1 MEFLEGI
8 LETIKVFVTTSAV
21 NFIFSAVCALVFI
34 LVGFKLSSFVVKLL
48 KKSKGFKKLDD
59 SVESF
64 LASFISI
71 GLKILVVVIAATIVG
86 IDVTALSAVLA
97 TAGVTVGLALQGS
110 LSNLTGGLMI
120 LIFRPFKVGDYIDN
134 HTDSGTVREIGI
146 FYTTLDTPDNKRITI
161 PNGLLSNATVVNYSA
176 EETRRVDM
184 EFAVA
189 YTTDIDKVNKVMRTV
204 TEAND
209 KVLKDPAPF
218 TALLRQDASALVFVV
233 RAWVKSEDYWD
244 VYFYLGENMKKAFD
258 TVGIEIPF
266 NQLDVHFDKAEQ

>member
-1 MEFLEGI
+1 MGFLES
-8 LETIKVFVTTSAV
+8 LVNTIKVFVTQSAV
-21 NFIFSAVCALVFI
+21 NFIFSAICALVFI
-34 LVGFKLSSFVVKLL
+34 LIGFKLSSWLVKLL
-48 KKSKGFKKLDD
+48 KKSKSFKKLDD
-59 SVESF
+59 SLETF
-64 LASFISI
+64 IASFISI
-71 GLKILVVVIAATIVG
+71 GLKVLVVVIAATIVG

-120 LIFRPFKVGDYIDN
+120 LFFRPFKVGDFIDN
-134 HTDSGTVREIGI
+134 HSDSGTVREVGI

-184 EFAVA
+184 EFSVA
-189 YTTDIDKVNKVMRTV
+189 YTSDIDKVSKVMLTV
-204 TEAND
+204 AEANG

-218 TALLRQDASALVFVV
+218 AALLRQEASALVFVV

-258 TVGIEIPF
+258 AMGIEIPF
-266 NQLDVHFDKAEQ
+266 NQLDVHFDKEQ

>member
-1 MEFLEGI
+1 MTFLESF
-8 LETIKVFVTTSAV
+8 LNTIKVFVTQNAV
-21 NFIFSAVCALVFI
+21 NFIFSAICALVFI
-34 LVGFKLSSFVVKLL
+34 LVGFKVSSWFVKTL

-59 SVESF
+59 SLETF
-64 LASFISI
+64 IASFISI
-71 GLKILVVVIAATIVG
+71 GLKILIVVIAATIVG

-120 LIFRPFKVGDYIDN
+120 LFFRPFKVGDYIDN

-184 EFAVA
+184 EFSVA
-189 YTTDIDKVNKVMRTV
+189 YNSDIDKVTKVMRTV

-218 TALLRQDASALVFVV
+218 VALLRQDASALVFVV
-233 RAWVKSEDYWD
+233 RAWAMNADYWD

-258 TVGIEIPF
+258 TMGIEIPF
-266 NQLDVHFDKAEQ
+266 NQLDVHFDKEQ